1 LKRIELWSDSFHEGD
16 WACSNLE
23 NLHKT
28 NGYTVRKT
36 YRDGFLPVYEYV
48 FPNETLQIKVYGS
61 YKSWSPLPEAIADL
75 ISWGKP
81 DFLAYDPENKKI
93 LFAVE
98 ETAAI
103 PTGNQA
109 LQRCERLYGSSRARI
124 PFWYLLAEY
133 GTHKDGGL
141 RRDSIWP
148 TIMALKLSIKNKT
161 PSLILHYADKENPEG
176 YDFGKGVSALFDA
189 LHKMLKNFVNRKEI
203 LDDLTPTLTNHY
215 EDMFRFLKSQYK
227 GIIDHLPGL
236 ESFNI
241 HELLKY
247 HVSSSTRSES
257 ISDLQFK
264 AIYENLFHW
273 PDTKSWYENGGK
285 RVRSSGL
292 IKHDALAQEFEQFI
306 DTGKCYV
313 ISSKAGSR
321 PQKRSQVID
330 WIKKQN
336 KSFDDTATK
345 FNIKAK
351 LDLKLEDFP
360 ASKSGNLHITTAKN
374 ILYLF
379 DKFNDVKKIIYKIYP
394 RVSGS
399 LDDFHNNQKVM
410 VYISNSLRPG
420 RIFGDPFTGQI
431 SAYSTVFGKFDKDPR
446 LIVTYFPHQS
456 FSQFMDTSKKVITNK
471 GFTLLRELVD
481 FAILGGGII
490 IRFKDDGRAEVLQ

>member
-1 LKRIELWSDSFHEGD
+1 MKTIELWSDSFHEGD

-23 NLHKT
+23 SLHKT
-28 NGYTVRKT
+28 NGLTVRRT
-36 YRDGFLPVYEYV
+36 YQDGFLPVYEYV
-48 FPNETLQIKVYGS
+48 FPNEILRIKVYGS
-61 YKSWSPLPEAIADL
+61 YTSWSPLPEAITKL

-81 DFLAYDPENKKI
+81 DFLAYDPESKKI

-109 LQRCERLYGSSRARI
+109 LQRCERLYGSSRAKI

-133 GTHKDGGL
+133 GIHKDGGL

-189 LHKMLKNFVNRKEI
+189 LYKMLENFVDGKEI
-203 LDDLTPTLTNHY
+203 LDNLTPTLKDHY
-215 EDMFRFLKSQYK
+215 EDMIRFLDSQHK

-236 ESFNI
+236 EHFNI
-241 HELLKY
+241 CELINY
-247 HVSSSTRSES
+247 FVSISTRTES
-257 ISDLQFK
+257 ISNLQFK
-264 AIYENLFHW
+264 VIYEKLFHW

-285 RVRSSGL
+285 RVRSSDL
-292 IKHDALAQEFEQFI
+292 IKHDALVKEFEQFI
-306 DTGKCYV
+306 DTEKCYV

-321 PQKRSQVID
+321 PQNRSQVID
-330 WIKKQN
+330 WVKRQNESFVNSAKKL
-336 KSFDDTATK
+336 K
-345 FNIKAK
+345 IKAK

-360 ASKSGNLHITTAKN
+360 ASKNGNLHVTTAKN

-399 LDDFHNNQKVM
+399 LDDFHNNQRVM
-410 VYISNSLRPG
+410 VYISNSLKPG

-431 SAYSTVFGKFDKDPR
+431 SAYSTVFGKFDKNSR
-446 LIVTYFPHQS
+446 LIVAYFPHQS
-456 FSQFMDTSKKVITNK
+456 FSQFMDTSKKVVTNK
-471 GFTLLRELVD
+471 GVILLRELVD
-481 FAILGGGII
+481 FVILGGGVI
-490 IRFKDDGRAEVLQ
+490 IRFNNEGRAEAL

>member
-1 LKRIELWSDSFHEGD
+1 MKTIELWSDSFHEGD

-28 NGYTVRKT
+28 NGLTVRRT
-36 YRDGFLPVYEYV
+36 YQDGFLPVYEYV
-48 FPNETLQIKVYGS
+48 FPNEILRIKVYGS
-61 YKSWSPLPEAIADL
+61 YTSWSPLPEAITKL

-81 DFLAYDPENKKI
+81 DFLAYDPESKKI

-109 LQRCERLYGSSRARI
+109 LQRCERLYGSSRAKI

-133 GTHKDGGL
+133 GIHKDGGL

-189 LHKMLKNFVNRKEI
+189 LYKMLENFVDGKEI
-203 LDDLTPTLTNHY
+203 LDNLSPTLKDHY
-215 EDMFRFLKSQYK
+215 EDMIRFLDSQHK
-227 GIIDHLPGL
+227 GIIDYLPGL
-236 ESFNI
+236 EHFNI
-241 HELLKY
+241 CELINY
-247 HVSSSTRSES
+247 FVSISTRTES
-257 ISDLQFK
+257 ISNLQFK
-264 AIYENLFHW
+264 VIYEKLFHW

-285 RVRSSGL
+285 RVRSSDL
-292 IKHDALAQEFEQFI
+292 IKHDALVKEFEQFI
-306 DTGKCYV
+306 DTEKCYV

-321 PQKRSQVID
+321 PQNRSQVID
-330 WIKKQN
+330 WVKRQNESFVNSAKKL
-336 KSFDDTATK
+336 K
-345 FNIKAK
+345 IKAK

-360 ASKSGNLHITTAKN
+360 ASKNGNLHVTTAKN

-399 LDDFHNNQKVM
+399 LDDFHNNQRVM
-410 VYISNSLRPG
+410 VYISNSLKPG

-431 SAYSTVFGKFDKDPR
+431 SAYSTVFGKFDKNSR
-446 LIVTYFPHQS
+446 LIVAYFPHQS
-456 FSQFMDTSKKVITNK
+456 FSQFMDTSKKVVTNK
-471 GFTLLRELVD
+471 GVILLRELVD
-481 FAILGGGII
+481 FVILGGGVI
-490 IRFKDDGRAEVLQ
+490 IRFNNEGRAEAL